1 MRKSEEYEMALV
13 ADQALDKALKKY
25 DEMVAENDTGVQSD
39 LMITIHDSIR
49 NLRRKIE
56 AFLHDKLPMERVVD
70 EFIFEYQVLEGEL
83 EVRESELARYRKFAK
98 KLMASYEDFITKVGG
113 QKKVSVING
122 TTHLDFERKS
132 KGKAYLFW
140 LISFFGIFGFHRFYL
155 GKIGTGIGW
164 ILSGGVLGLGALYDL
179 FALSSMVDEHNN
191 YHELKAAR
199 LKQLNSKK

>member
-1 MRKSEEYEMALV
+1 MRKSEEYEIALV
-13 ADQALDKALKKY
+13 ADQTLDKALEKY
-25 DEMVAENDTGVQSD
+25 KEVSGDNEEDANSD

-56 AFLHDKLPMERVVD
+56 AYLQDKLTMDRVVD

-83 EVRESELARYRKFAK
+83 EIRESESARARKLAK
-98 KLMASYEDFITKVGG
+98 KLMTSYEDFITKVGG
-113 QKKVSVING
+113 NKKLSVIQGGAG
-122 TTHLDFERKS
+122 TDIERKS
-132 KGKAYLFW
+132 KAKAYLFW
-140 LISFFGIFGFHRFYL
+140 FLSFFGIFGFHRFYL

-191 YHELKAAR
+191 YQELRAVR
-199 LKQLNSKK
+199 MKQLNSKK